1 MLYRKAETEINKWI
15 KDMDCALLVTGA
27 RQVGKTYIIRECLK
41 NSGYDVLEI
50 NLVKQPQYLNIFNSL
65 LTRNI
70 NDFIDS
76 LSLIAQK
83 TLTKNNTIIFNQIAS
98 SLESSRN
105 RTLFYLVLYR
115 DYSYLIYLSKYVII

>member
-70 NDFIDS
+70 NVF
-76 LSLIAQK
+76 
-83 TLTKNNTIIFNQIAS
+83 
-98 SLESSRN
+98 
-105 RTLFYLVLYR
+105 
-115 DYSYLIYLSKYVII
+115 